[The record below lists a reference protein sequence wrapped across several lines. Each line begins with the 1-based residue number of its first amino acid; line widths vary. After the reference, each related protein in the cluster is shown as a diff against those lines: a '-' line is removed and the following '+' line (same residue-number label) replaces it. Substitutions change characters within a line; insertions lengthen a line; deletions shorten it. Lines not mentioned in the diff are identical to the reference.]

1 MSELIT
7 TLEEPKFDKW
17 RETHIDYTE
26 SLGDAYKSLSIET
39 YLTFDELMELARA
52 LRGEGG
58 PCAQ

>member
-1 MSELIT
+1 MSVIT

-39 YLTFDELMELARA
+39 YLTFDELMTLVRGL
-52 LRGEGG
+52 LRGD
-58 PCAQ
+58 A